1 MDCRS
6 QAVKNFIREHEN
18 LFWHTPLNEKENI
31 SDEML
36 LEYILNYSDLPTIK
50 KFFELMGIQKIK
62 AIFQNL
68 NGRKKGN
75 IYPEI
80 HHLFSEYLKRIA

>member
-1 MDCRS
+1 MRS
-6 QAVKNFIREHEN
+6 QKIKDFIREHEH
-18 LFWHTPLNEKENI
+18 LFWYTPIKEKENI

-36 LEYILNYSDLPTIK
+36 LEYILNYADLPTIK
-50 KFFELMGIQKIK
+50 EFFVLMGVQNIQT
-62 AIFQNL
+62 IFNNL
-68 NGRKKGN
+68 KGRKKGN